1 MVMAASSVDLP
12 VHSPWHDLTE
22 DQKNMVWHGCS
33 AFKGIHAFFATLEAK
48 SYKIQNRVMISRY
61 RGRTKCHVCEGTR
74 LGKDTQNVFVGEKTL
89 PELLLMPITEVRDFF

>member
-1 MVMAASSVDLP
+1 
-12 VHSPWHDLTE
+12 
-22 DQKNMVWHGCS
+22 MVWRGCS

-61 RGRTKCHVCEGTR
+61 RGRTICHVCEGTR

-89 PELLLMPITEVRDFF
+89 PELLLMPITEVRDFFEKLSLNDHDAAIGERLIWEV